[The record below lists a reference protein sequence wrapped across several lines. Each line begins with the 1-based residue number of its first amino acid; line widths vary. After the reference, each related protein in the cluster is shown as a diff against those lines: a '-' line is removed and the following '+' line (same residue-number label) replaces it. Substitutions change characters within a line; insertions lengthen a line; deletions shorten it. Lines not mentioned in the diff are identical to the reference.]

1 MTIARIYY
9 APLDHLTFGGT
20 GDRSFWEIKAPADR
34 QVVLHGFS
42 VTSNYTT
49 DERARLVLKR
59 YTTDGTGSAVTEVK
73 ANGDNSL
80 TAEAAVIH
88 TVTPGT
94 GGDVLAG
101 WQWSQQG
108 ELLWLPTPEIRVV
121 IPAGARVALNLVTAL
136 AAGRVWSG
144 WLAWEEL

>member
-1 MTIARIYY
+1 MTIARVYY
-9 APLDHLTFGGT
+9 APFQALTFGGT

-34 QVVLHGFS
+34 QVVIHAFS
-42 VTSNYTT
+42 VTSDYTT

-59 YTTDGTGSAVTEVK
+59 YSTDGTGTAVTEVK

-94 GGDVLAG
+94 AGDIIAA
-101 WQWSQQG
+101 WRWSQQG
-108 ELLWLPTPEIRVV
+108 ELLFLPTPEMRIV
-121 IPAGARVALNLVTAL
+121 IPAGSRLGLNLVTAL
-136 AAGRVWSG
+136 GAARAWSG
-144 WLAWEEL
+144 YLCWEEL